1 MNESVTRP
9 QAHNRDRYPYI
20 ERLATRWHD
29 NDSYGHL
36 NNAVY
41 YAYFD
46 TVVSRYLHAHAGLTP
61 AHPVIGGV
69 IGLVVESGCTYFAP
83 MAFPEPVDIG
93 LRVARIGT
101 TSVRYELAAFRVD
114 ESCADAS
121 SACAQGHFV
130 HVYVDAASQR
140 PIALPPDLR
149 QALQPLLITGT
160 PA

>member
-1 MNESVTRP
+1 MTNPPSPQPRAQPTRR
-9 QAHNRDRYPYI
+9 ARYPHV

-46 TVVSRYLHAHAGLTP
+46 TVVSCYLHAHAGLTP
-61 AHPVIGGV
+61 AHPIIGGV

-83 MAFPEPVDIG
+83 MAFPEPVDVG

-114 ESCADAS
+114 EP
-121 SACAQGHFV
+121 SARAQGHFV
-130 HVYVDAASQR
+130 HVYVDATSQR

-149 QALQPLLITGT
+149 QALQPLLNTET
-160 PA
+160 SP